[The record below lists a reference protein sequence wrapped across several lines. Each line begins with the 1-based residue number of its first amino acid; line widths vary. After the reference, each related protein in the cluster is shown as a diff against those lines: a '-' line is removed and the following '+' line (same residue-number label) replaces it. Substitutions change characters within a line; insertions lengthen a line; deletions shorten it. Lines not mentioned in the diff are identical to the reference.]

1 MEKGEPSERRVVHG
15 KVHEN
20 PRGSHSEGEG
30 AKLESAKEELLFRR
44 CLGAE
49 QLN

>member
-1 MEKGEPSERRVVHG
+1 MEKSM
-15 KVHEN
+15 KTL
-20 PRGSHSEGEG
+20 EGVIAN

-49 QLN
+49 R

>member
-20 PRGSHSEGEG
+20 PRGSHSERER
-30 AKLESAKEELLFRR
+30 AKLESAKEVVFRR

-49 QLN
+49 R